1 MIDQGRENSTRSY
14 RERARRRVLGLGGIA
29 ACLIVAISSPALAR
43 SFQDEVQLRKQIIP
57 ILGTTFDRD
66 RKPIGVV
73 AQLQVS
79 VASRKDHN
87 GMEVTFESNPGRFSI
102 RAQVAVVTAINRAA
116 RLAGLNTD
124 SWSVSLTVPY
134 EGVTI
139 YGESLSAMVGL
150 TVVALAKGDFV
161 QPARVLTGTVTRDGH
176 IGAVGGISLK
186 LAAARDQNLRRVL
199 VPEEYDVADGDW
211 ETPFLLQVSP
221 VGTVTT
227 AYEALTDRPLQV
239 ETSSDSPLS
248 ED

>member
-1 MIDQGRENSTRSY
+1 MTGQGPLTKALC
-14 RERARRRVLGLGGIA
+14 RERTRRGVLGLGGIA

-79 VASRKDHN
+79 VANRQDHN

-161 QPARVLTGTVTRDGH
+161 KPARVLTGTVTRDGH

-199 VPEEYDVADGDW
+199 VPEEYDVSDGDW

-239 ETSSDSPLS
+239 ETSSNVPLS